1 MARESL
7 LCQSRVA
14 RQSLSNFACKLNSK
28 VWFRRR
34 ASAVFLSK
42 FISEFSPARQ
52 KHDVISS
59 GGELTDMP
67 ETEPNHSVVLFTD
80 NPWEKSAILYTHF
93 EERYFQ
99 WAVLTSYTPCR
110 LPDLN
115 IRELKHLLPSSFHRR
130 FQSNAKTIFAVSQHR
145 WNTILQTNAKSRQIR
160 ERKTLAAVGG
170 LVVP

>member
-1 MARESL
+1 MPPRVLASGPKPCAGNNLWIFPLARESL
-7 LCQSRVA
+7 PCQSRVA

-80 NPWEKSAILYTHF
+80 NAWEKSAILYTHF
-93 EERYFQ
+93 KERKIFSVSSTYI
-99 WAVLTSYTPCR
+99 TPCR

-115 IRELKHLLPSSFHRR
+115 IRELKYLLPSSFHRH
-130 FQSNAKTIFAVSQHR
+130 FQRKGTHKDNFRGFATPLR
-145 WNTILQTNAKSRQIR
+145 
-160 ERKTLAAVGG
+160 
-170 LVVP
+170 

>member
-34 ASAVFLSK
+34 ASAVFLPK

-80 NPWEKSAILYTHF
+80 NAWEKSAILYTHF
-93 EERYFQ
+93 KERKIFSVSSTYILHSLQATRF
-99 WAVLTSYTPCR
+99 
-110 LPDLN
+110 
-115 IRELKHLLPSSFHRR
+115 KHQRATCKLFASIELPSSFHLQFSRLR
-130 FQSNAKTIFAVSQHR
+130 
-145 WNTILQTNAKSRQIR
+145 NTA
-160 ERKTLAAVGG
+160 E
-170 LVVP
+170 